1 MRYQFGGNEKT
12 NGNDIV
18 VQNKVINLSFQPDS
32 HFLFYQFGCINK
44 VVLVILLCAVKGGI
58 KMKIKKLIL
67 ENFRIFKERTTIDFD
82 NLTAFIGKNDFGKS
96 SILEVLDIF
105 LNDKDARVKIDK
117 DDLSKGAN
125 SSDILIGVVF
135 EDLPKKIIID
145 ATVQTDLKEEYLLNK
160 DGNLEIHK
168 IYLNGK
174 LKGTS
179 ILANQPNNPNLKDLL
194 SLKISELKTRA
205 QDLGIDLSEED
216 KRVCSKI
223 RKVIRENIN
232 EEIELEEISIL
243 VDKEGAKQIWEQ
255 LKNYMP
261 LYALFQSDRQN
272 VDQDSEVQDPM
283 KIAIKKILCGEELQG
298 KLKGIQKEVET
309 TITGI
314 ANQTIE
320 KLNEMNPEI
329 AQELKPE
336 IPEPKW
342 ENVFKGITITSDE
355 GIPLNK
361 RGSGVRRLI
370 LLNFFRAE
378 AEKKKEER
386 NVPNIIYAFEEPET
400 SQHPEHQR
408 KLIDAFLELSSR
420 DDTQIIL
427 TTHSPG
433 IASLLPVE
441 SLRFLSK
448 RDDQILIAKGTDE
461 IFDKIS
467 ESLGVLPSIDK
478 EKIDKLKLI
487 VCVEGPTDVEFFKRL
502 SQKVDE
508 EIIIDLENDQRVVV
522 IPLGGSTL
530 KHWVDNNYL
539 RKLSL
544 PEIHIY
550 DGDKEK
556 YKQSARQVDV
566 RDDGSK
572 GFTTQKREI
581 ENYVHPSIIE
591 EIFYELDQNTLIDR
605 TQDNW
610 IEHWDQLNI
619 IPSIKRTG
627 VSLREI
633 KIKEKICSEGIEN
646 MTVELFKELQAY
658 EEIKEWFVAMKN
670 NILD

>member
-1 MRYQFGGNEKT
+1 
-12 NGNDIV
+12 
-18 VQNKVINLSFQPDS
+18 
-32 HFLFYQFGCINK
+32 
-44 VVLVILLCAVKGGI
+44 
-58 KMKIKKLIL
+58 MKIKKLIL
-67 ENFRIFKERTTIDFD
+67 KNFRIFKEITTIDFD
-82 NLTAFIGKNDFGKS
+82 NLTAFIGKNDIGKS
-96 SILEVLDIF
+96 TILEVLEIF
-105 LNDKDARVKIDK
+105 FNDKDARIKIDK
-117 DDLSKGAN
+117 DDLSKGAD
-125 SSDILIGVVF
+125 SSEILIGVVF
-135 EDLPKKIIID
+135 EDLPKELIID
-145 ATVQTDLKEEYLLNK
+145 TTVETNLKEEYLLNK

-168 IYLNGK
+168 IYSNGK
-174 LKGTS
+174 LKETS
-179 ILANQPNNPNLKDLL
+179 ILANHPNNPNLKDLL

-205 QDLGIDLSEED
+205 QDLSIDLSEED
-216 KRVCSKI
+216 KRVSSKI
-223 RKVIRENIN
+223 RKAIRENIN

-261 LYALFQSDRQN
+261 LCALFQSDREN

-283 KIAIKKILCGEELQG
+283 KIAIKKILRGEELQV
-298 KLKGIQKEVET
+298 KLERIQKEVET
-309 TITGI
+309 TITEI

-336 IPEPKW
+336 IPGPKW
-342 ENVFKGITITSDE
+342 ESVFKGITISSDE

-370 LLNFFRAE
+370 LLSFFRAE

-408 KLIDAFLELSSR
+408 KLIEAFLELSSR

-427 TTHSPG
+427 STHSPG

-448 RDDQILIAKGTDE
+448 RDGQILIEKGTNE
-461 IFDKIS
+461 ILEKIA
-467 ESLGVLPSIDK
+467 ESLGVLPSIEK
-478 EKIDKLKLI
+478 EKINELKLI
-487 VCVEGPTDVEFFKRL
+487 VCMEGPTDVEFFKRL
-502 SQKVDE
+502 SKKVDE
-508 EIIIDLENDQRVVV
+508 DISIDIENDQRIVL

-530 KHWVDNNYL
+530 THWVNNNYL
-539 RKLSL
+539 RKLNL

-550 DGDKEK
+550 DGDKEE
-556 YKQSARQVDV
+556 YKQTAQQVDS
-566 RDDGSK
+566 RNDGSK

-581 ENYVHPSIIE
+581 ENYVHPNIIE
-591 EIFYELDQNTLIDR
+591 DIFRELNSNTLIDR

-610 IEHWDQLNI
+610 LDEWNQSDL
-619 IPSIKRTG
+619 IPLIQNKGVRIREKR
-627 VSLREI
+627 
-633 KIKEKICSEGIEN
+633 IKEKICTEGIEN
-646 MTVELFKELQAY
+646 MTVELFQELQAY
-658 EEIKEWFVAMKN
+658 EEIKEWFKAIKD

>member
-1 MRYQFGGNEKT
+1 
-12 NGNDIV
+12 
-18 VQNKVINLSFQPDS
+18 
-32 HFLFYQFGCINK
+32 
-44 VVLVILLCAVKGGI
+44 
-58 KMKIKKLIL
+58 MKIKKLIL
-67 ENFRIFKERTTIDFD
+67 ENLRIFKERTTIDFD
-82 NLTAFIGKNDFGKS
+82 NLTAFIGKNDIGKS
-96 SILEVLDIF
+96 TILEALDIF

-283 KIAIKKILCGEELQG
+283 KIAIKKILRGAELQI
-298 KLKGIQKEVET
+298 KLKGIQNEVET
-309 TITGI
+309 AITEI

-408 KLIDAFLELSSR
+408 KLIEAFLELSSR

-427 TTHSPG
+427 STHSPG

-441 SLRFLSK
+441 SLRFLYK
-448 RDDQILIAKGTDE
+448 RDGRILIEKGTDE
-461 IFDKIS
+461 IFEKIS
-467 ESLGVLPSIDK
+467 ESIGVLPSIDK
-478 EKIDKLKLI
+478 EKIDELKLI

-502 SQKVDE
+502 SKKVDE
-508 EIIIDLENDQRVVV
+508 DIIIDLEKDQGVVL

-530 KHWVDNNYL
+530 KHWVDNHYL

-550 DGDKEK
+550 DGDKEE
-556 YKQSARQVDV
+556 YKQTARQVDS
-566 RDDGSK
+566 RDDGSR

-591 EIFYELDQNTLIDR
+591 QIFRELNHNTLIDR

-610 IEHWDQLNI
+610 IEQWNQLDI
-619 IPSIKRTG
+619 IPSIKTNG

-633 KIKEKICSEGIEN
+633 KIKEKICTEGIEN
-646 MTVELFKELQAY
+646 MTVKLFQELQAY
-658 EEIKEWFVAMKN
+658 EEIKEWFRAMKN

>member
-1 MRYQFGGNEKT
+1 
-12 NGNDIV
+12 
-18 VQNKVINLSFQPDS
+18 
-32 HFLFYQFGCINK
+32 
-44 VVLVILLCAVKGGI
+44 
-58 KMKIKKLIL
+58 MKIKKLIL
-67 ENFRIFKERTTIDFD
+67 KNFRIFKEITTIDFD
-82 NLTAFIGKNDFGKS
+82 NLTVFIGKNDIGKS
-96 SILEVLDIF
+96 TILEVLEIF
-105 LNDKDARVKIDK
+105 FNDKDARIKIDK
-117 DDLSKGAN
+117 DDLSKGAD
-125 SSDILIGVVF
+125 SSEILIGVVF
-135 EDLPKKIIID
+135 EDLPKELIID
-145 ATVQTDLKEEYLLNK
+145 TTVETNLKEEYLLNK

-168 IYLNGK
+168 IYSNGK
-174 LKGTS
+174 LKETS
-179 ILANQPNNPNLKDLL
+179 ILANHPNNPNLKDLL

-205 QDLGIDLSEED
+205 QDLSIDLSEED
-216 KRVCSKI
+216 KRVSSKI
-223 RKVIRENIN
+223 RKAIRENIN
-232 EEIELEEISIL
+232 EEIKLEEISIF

-283 KIAIKKILCGEELQG
+283 KIAIKKILRGAELQI
-298 KLKGIQKEVET
+298 KLKGIQNEVET
-309 TITGI
+309 AITEI

-408 KLIDAFLELSSR
+408 KLIEAFLELSSR

-427 TTHSPG
+427 STHSPG

-448 RDDQILIAKGTDE
+448 RDGQILIEKGTNE
-461 IFDKIS
+461 ILEKIA
-467 ESLGVLPSIDK
+467 ESLGVLPSIEK
-478 EKIDKLKLI
+478 EKIKELKLI
-487 VCVEGPTDVEFFKRL
+487 VCMEGPTDVEFFKRL
-502 SQKVDE
+502 SKKVDE
-508 EIIIDLENDQRVVV
+508 EISIDIENDQRIVL

-530 KHWVDNNYL
+530 KHWVNNNYL
-539 RKLSL
+539 RKLNL

-550 DGDKEK
+550 DGDKEE
-556 YKQSARQVDV
+556 YKQTAQQVDS
-566 RDDGSK
+566 RNDGSK

-581 ENYVHPSIIE
+581 ENYVHPNIIE
-591 EIFYELDQNTLIDR
+591 DIFRELNSNTLIDR

-610 IEHWDQLNI
+610 LDEWNQSDL
-619 IPSIKRTG
+619 IPLIQNKGVRIREKR
-627 VSLREI
+627 
-633 KIKEKICSEGIEN
+633 IKEKICTEGIEN
-646 MTVELFKELQAY
+646 MTVELFQELQAY
-658 EEIKEWFVAMKN
+658 EEIKEWFKAIKD

>member
-1 MRYQFGGNEKT
+1 
-12 NGNDIV
+12 
-18 VQNKVINLSFQPDS
+18 
-32 HFLFYQFGCINK
+32 
-44 VVLVILLCAVKGGI
+44 
-58 KMKIKKLIL
+58 MKIKKLIL
-67 ENFRIFKERTTIDFD
+67 ENIRIFKERTTIDFD
-82 NLTAFIGKNDFGKS
+82 NLTAFIGKNDIGKS
-96 SILEVLDIF
+96 TILEALDIF

-117 DDLSKGAN
+117 DDLSKGTN

-135 EDLPKKIIID
+135 EDLPKIIID

-168 IYLNGK
+168 IYSNGK
-174 LKGTS
+174 LKRTS
-179 ILANQPNNPNLKDLL
+179 ILANHPNSPRLKDLL

-205 QDLGIDLSEED
+205 QDCGIDLSAED
-216 KRVCSKI
+216 KRISSKI
-223 RKVIRENIN
+223 RKAIRESIN
-232 EEIELEEISIL
+232 EEIKLEENSIL

-261 LYALFQSDRQN
+261 LYALFQSDRPN

-283 KIAIKKILCGEELQG
+283 KIAIKKILRGGELQI
-298 KLKGIQKEVET
+298 KLKGIQNEVET
-309 TITGI
+309 TITEI
-314 ANQTIE
+314 ANQTIG

-342 ENVFKGITITSDE
+342 ENVFKGITISSDE
-355 GIPLNK
+355 GIALNK

-427 TTHSPG
+427 STHSPG

-441 SLRFLSK
+441 SLRFLYK
-448 RDDQILIAKGTDE
+448 RDGRILIEKGTDE
-461 IFDKIS
+461 IFEKIS
-467 ESLGVLPSIDK
+467 ESMGVLPSIDK
-478 EKIDKLKLI
+478 EKIDELKLI

-502 SQKVDE
+502 SKKVDE
-508 EIIIDLENDQRVVV
+508 DIIIDLEKDQGVVL

-530 KHWVDNNYL
+530 KHWVDNHYL

-550 DGDKEK
+550 DGDKEE
-556 YKQSARQVDV
+556 YKQTARQVDS
-566 RDDGSK
+566 RDDGSR

-581 ENYVHPSIIE
+581 ENYIHPSIIE
-591 EIFYELDQNTLIDR
+591 QIFRELNHDTLIDR

-610 IEHWDQLNI
+610 IEQWNQLDI
-619 IPSIKRTG
+619 IHSIKTNG

-633 KIKEKICSEGIEN
+633 KIKEKICTEGIEN
-646 MTVELFKELQAY
+646 MTVKLFQELQAY
-658 EEIKEWFVAMKN
+658 EEIKEWFRAMKN

>member
-1 MRYQFGGNEKT
+1 
-12 NGNDIV
+12 
-18 VQNKVINLSFQPDS
+18 
-32 HFLFYQFGCINK
+32 
-44 VVLVILLCAVKGGI
+44 
-58 KMKIKKLIL
+58 MKIKKLIL
-67 ENFRIFKERTTIDFD
+67 KNFRIFKEITTIDFD
-82 NLTAFIGKNDFGKS
+82 NLTVFIGKNDIGKS
-96 SILEVLDIF
+96 TILEVLEIF
-105 LNDKDARVKIDK
+105 FNDKDARIKIDK
-117 DDLSKGAN
+117 DDLSKGTD
-125 SSDILIGVVF
+125 SSEILIGVVF
-135 EDLPKKIIID
+135 EDLPKELIID
-145 ATVQTDLKEEYLLNK
+145 ATVETNLEEEYLLNK

-168 IYLNGK
+168 IYSNGK
-174 LKGTS
+174 LKETS
-179 ILANQPNNPNLKDLL
+179 ILANHPNNPNLKDLL

-205 QDLGIDLSEED
+205 QDLSIDLSEED
-216 KRVCSKI
+216 KRVSSKI
-223 RKVIRENIN
+223 RKAIRENIN
-232 EEIELEEISIL
+232 GEIELEEISIL
-243 VDKEGAKQIWEQ
+243 VDKEGTKQIWEQ

-261 LYALFQSDRQN
+261 LCALFQSDREN

-283 KIAIKKILCGEELQG
+283 KIAIKKILWGEELQI

-309 TITGI
+309 TITEI

-342 ENVFKGITITSDE
+342 ESVFKGITISSDE

-408 KLIDAFLELSSR
+408 QLIEAFLELSSR

-427 TTHSPG
+427 STHSPG
-433 IASLLPVE
+433 IAGLLPVE

-448 RDDQILIAKGTDE
+448 RDGRILIEKGTNE
-461 IFDKIS
+461 ILEKIA
-467 ESLGVLPSIDK
+467 ESLGVLPSIEK
-478 EKIDKLKLI
+478 EKINKLKLI
-487 VCVEGPTDVEFFKRL
+487 VCMEGPTDIEFFKRL
-502 SQKVDE
+502 SKKIDE
-508 EIIIDLENDQRVVV
+508 DISIDIENDQRIIL

-530 KHWVDNNYL
+530 KHWVNNNYL
-539 RKLSL
+539 RKLNL

-550 DGDKEK
+550 DGDKEE
-556 YKQSARQVDV
+556 YKQTADQVDS
-566 RDDGSK
+566 RNDGSK

-581 ENYVHPSIIE
+581 ENYVHPDIIE
-591 EIFYELDQNTLIDR
+591 DIFRELNSNKLIDR

-610 IEHWDQLNI
+610 LNEWNQSDL
-619 IPSIKRTG
+619 IPLIQNKGVRIREKR
-627 VSLREI
+627 
-633 KIKEKICSEGIEN
+633 IKEKICTEGIEN
-646 MTVELFKELQAY
+646 MTVKLFQELQAY
-658 EEIKEWFVAMKN
+658 EEIKEWFKAIKD

>member
-1 MRYQFGGNEKT
+1 
-12 NGNDIV
+12 
-18 VQNKVINLSFQPDS
+18 
-32 HFLFYQFGCINK
+32 
-44 VVLVILLCAVKGGI
+44 
-58 KMKIKKLIL
+58 MKIKKLIL

-82 NLTAFIGKNDFGKS
+82 GLTAFIGRNDIGKS
-96 SILEVLDIF
+96 TIIEVLDIF
-105 LNDKDARVKIDK
+105 FNDKDARVKIDK
-117 DDLSKGAN
+117 DDLSKAAN

-135 EDLPKKIIID
+135 EDLPKELIID
-145 ATVQTDLKEEYLLNK
+145 ATVETSLKEEYLLNK

-168 IYLNGK
+168 IYSNGK

-179 ILANQPNNPNLKDLL
+179 ILANHPNNPNLTNLL

-216 KRVCSKI
+216 KRVASKI
-223 RKVIRENIN
+223 RKAIRENIN

-255 LKNYMP
+255 LNNYMP

-283 KIAIKKILCGEELQG
+283 KIAIKKILRGEELQI

-309 TITGI
+309 TITEI

-342 ENVFKGITITSDE
+342 ENVFKGITISSDE

-408 KLIDAFLELSSR
+408 KLIEAFLELSSR

-441 SLRFLSK
+441 SLGFLYK
-448 RDDQILIAKGTDE
+448 RDGRILIEKGTDE
-461 IFDKIS
+461 IFEKIS
-467 ESLGVLPSIDK
+467 ESIGVLPSIDK
-478 EKIDKLKLI
+478 EKIDELKLI

-502 SQKVDE
+502 SKKVDE
-508 EIIIDLENDQRVVV
+508 DIIIDLEKDQGVVL

-530 KHWVDNNYL
+530 KHWVDNHYL

-550 DGDKEK
+550 DGDKEE
-556 YKQSARQVDV
+556 YKQTARQVDS
-566 RDDGSK
+566 RDDGSR

-591 EIFYELDQNTLIDR
+591 QIFHELNHNTLIDR

-610 IEHWDQLNI
+610 IEQWNQLDI
-619 IPSIKRTG
+619 IPSIKTNG

-633 KIKEKICSEGIEN
+633 KIKEKICTEGIEN
-646 MTVELFKELQAY
+646 MTVKLFQELQAY
-658 EEIKEWFVAMKN
+658 EEIKEWFRAMKN

>member
-1 MRYQFGGNEKT
+1 
-12 NGNDIV
+12 
-18 VQNKVINLSFQPDS
+18 
-32 HFLFYQFGCINK
+32 
-44 VVLVILLCAVKGGI
+44 
-58 KMKIKKLIL
+58 MKIKKLIL
-67 ENFRIFKERTTIDFD
+67 KNFRIFKEITTIDFD
-82 NLTAFIGKNDFGKS
+82 NLTAFIGKNDIGKS
-96 SILEVLDIF
+96 TILEVLEIF
-105 LNDKDARVKIDK
+105 FNDKDARIKIDK
-117 DDLSKGAN
+117 DDLSKGAD
-125 SSDILIGVVF
+125 SSEILIGVVF
-135 EDLPKKIIID
+135 EDLPKELIID
-145 ATVQTDLKEEYLLNK
+145 TTVETNLKEEYLLNK

-168 IYLNGK
+168 IYSNGK
-174 LKGTS
+174 LKETS
-179 ILANQPNNPNLKDLL
+179 ILANHPNNPNLKDLL

-205 QDLGIDLSEED
+205 QDLSIDLSEED
-216 KRVCSKI
+216 KRVSSKI
-223 RKVIRENIN
+223 RKAIRENIN

-261 LYALFQSDRQN
+261 LCALFQSDREN

-283 KIAIKKILCGEELQG
+283 KIAIKKILRGEELQV
-298 KLKGIQKEVET
+298 KLERIQKEVET
-309 TITGI
+309 TITEI

-336 IPEPKW
+336 IPGPKW
-342 ENVFKGITITSDE
+342 ESVFKGITISSDE

-370 LLNFFRAE
+370 LLSFFRAE

-408 KLIDAFLELSSR
+408 KLIEAFLELSSR

-427 TTHSPG
+427 STHSPG

-448 RDDQILIAKGTDE
+448 RDGQILIEKGTNE
-461 IFDKIS
+461 ILEKIA
-467 ESLGVLPSIDK
+467 ESLGVLPSIEK
-478 EKIDKLKLI
+478 EKINKLKLI
-487 VCVEGPTDVEFFKRL
+487 VCMEGPTDVEFFKRL
-502 SQKVDE
+502 SKKVDE
-508 EIIIDLENDQRVVV
+508 DISIDIENDQRIVL

-530 KHWVDNNYL
+530 THWVNNNYL
-539 RKLSL
+539 RKLNL

-550 DGDKEK
+550 DGDKEE
-556 YKQSARQVDV
+556 YKQTAQQVDS
-566 RDDGSK
+566 RNDGSK

-581 ENYVHPSIIE
+581 ENYVHPNIIE
-591 EIFYELDQNTLIDR
+591 DIFRELNSNTLIDR

-610 IEHWDQLNI
+610 LDEWNQSDL
-619 IPSIKRTG
+619 IPLIQNKGVRIREKR
-627 VSLREI
+627 
-633 KIKEKICSEGIEN
+633 IKEKICTEGIEN
-646 MTVELFKELQAY
+646 MTVELFQELQAY
-658 EEIKEWFVAMKN
+658 EEIKEWFKAIKD

>member
-1 MRYQFGGNEKT
+1 
-12 NGNDIV
+12 
-18 VQNKVINLSFQPDS
+18 
-32 HFLFYQFGCINK
+32 
-44 VVLVILLCAVKGGI
+44 
-58 KMKIKKLIL
+58 MKIKKLIL
-67 ENFRIFKERTTIDFD
+67 KNFRIFKEITTIDFD
-82 NLTAFIGKNDFGKS
+82 NLTVFIGKNDIGKS
-96 SILEVLDIF
+96 TILEAFEIF
-105 LNDKDARVKIDK
+105 FNDKDARIKIDK
-117 DDLSKGAN
+117 DDLSKGAD
-125 SSDILIGVVF
+125 SSEILIGVVF
-135 EDLPKKIIID
+135 EDLPKELIID
-145 ATVQTDLKEEYLLNK
+145 TTVETNLKEEYLLNK

-168 IYLNGK
+168 IYSNGK
-174 LKGTS
+174 LKETS
-179 ILANQPNNPNLKDLL
+179 ILANHPNNSDLKDLL
-194 SLKISELKTRA
+194 SLKISELKTRT
-205 QDLGIDLSEED
+205 QDLSIDLSEED
-216 KRVCSKI
+216 KRVSSKI
-223 RKVIRENIN
+223 RKAIRENIN

-261 LYALFQSDRQN
+261 LCALFQSDREN

-283 KIAIKKILCGEELQG
+283 KIAIKKILRGEELQV
-298 KLKGIQKEVET
+298 KLERIQKEVET
-309 TITGI
+309 TITEI

-336 IPEPKW
+336 IPGPKW
-342 ENVFKGITITSDE
+342 ESVFKGITISSDE

-370 LLNFFRAE
+370 LLSFFRAE

-408 KLIDAFLELSSR
+408 KLIEAFLELSSR

-427 TTHSPG
+427 STHSPG

-448 RDDQILIAKGTDE
+448 RDGQILIEKGTNE
-461 IFDKIS
+461 ILEKIA
-467 ESLGVLPSIDK
+467 ESLGVLPSIEK
-478 EKIDKLKLI
+478 EKINKLKLI
-487 VCVEGPTDVEFFKRL
+487 VCMEGPTDVEFFKRL
-502 SQKVDE
+502 SKKVDE
-508 EIIIDLENDQRVVV
+508 EISIDIENDQRIVL

-530 KHWVDNNYL
+530 KHWVNNNYL
-539 RKLSL
+539 RKLNL

-550 DGDKEK
+550 DGDKEE
-556 YKQSARQVDV
+556 YKQTAQQVDS
-566 RDDGSK
+566 RNDGNK

-591 EIFYELDQNTLIDR
+591 NIFRELNNNTLTDR

-610 IEHWDQLNI
+610 LDEWNQSDL
-619 IPSIKRTG
+619 IPLIQNKGVRIREKR
-627 VSLREI
+627 
-633 KIKEKICSEGIEN
+633 IKEKICTEGIEN
-646 MTVELFKELQAY
+646 MTVELFQELQAY
-658 EEIKEWFVAMKN
+658 EEIKEWFKAIKD

>member
-1 MRYQFGGNEKT
+1 
-12 NGNDIV
+12 
-18 VQNKVINLSFQPDS
+18 
-32 HFLFYQFGCINK
+32 
-44 VVLVILLCAVKGGI
+44 
-58 KMKIKKLIL
+58 MKIKKLIL
-67 ENFRIFKERTTIDFD
+67 KNFRIFKEITTIDFD
-82 NLTAFIGKNDFGKS
+82 NLTVFIGKNDIGKS
-96 SILEVLDIF
+96 TILEVLEIF
-105 LNDKDARVKIDK
+105 FNDKDARIKIDK
-117 DDLSKGAN
+117 DDLSKGAD
-125 SSDILIGVVF
+125 SSEILIGVVF
-135 EDLPKKIIID
+135 EDLPKELIID
-145 ATVQTDLKEEYLLNK
+145 TTVETNLKEEYLLNK

-168 IYLNGK
+168 IYSNGK
-174 LKGTS
+174 LKETS
-179 ILANQPNNPNLKDLL
+179 ILANHPNNPNLKDLL

-205 QDLGIDLSEED
+205 QDLSIDLSEED
-216 KRVCSKI
+216 KRVSSKI
-223 RKVIRENIN
+223 RKAIRENIN

-261 LYALFQSDRQN
+261 LCALFQSDREN

-283 KIAIKKILCGEELQG
+283 KIAIKKILRGEELQV
-298 KLKGIQKEVET
+298 KLERIQKEVET
-309 TITGI
+309 TITEI

-336 IPEPKW
+336 IPGPKW
-342 ENVFKGITITSDE
+342 ESVFKGITISSDE

-370 LLNFFRAE
+370 LLSFFRAE

-408 KLIDAFLELSSR
+408 KLIEAFLELSSR

-427 TTHSPG
+427 STHSPG

-448 RDDQILIAKGTDE
+448 RDRQILIEKGTNE
-461 IFDKIS
+461 ILEKIA
-467 ESLGVLPSIDK
+467 ESLGVLPSIEK
-478 EKIDKLKLI
+478 EKINKLKLI
-487 VCVEGPTDVEFFKRL
+487 VCMEGPTDVEFFKRL
-502 SQKVDE
+502 SKKVDE
-508 EIIIDLENDQRVVV
+508 EISIDIENDQRIVL

-530 KHWVDNNYL
+530 KHWVNNNYL
-539 RKLSL
+539 RKLNL

-550 DGDKEK
+550 DGDKEE
-556 YKQSARQVDV
+556 YKQTAQQVDS
-566 RDDGSK
+566 RNDGSK

-581 ENYVHPSIIE
+581 ENYVHPNIIE
-591 EIFYELDQNTLIDR
+591 DIFRELNSNTLIDR

-610 IEHWDQLNI
+610 LDEWNQSDL
-619 IPSIKRTG
+619 IPLIQNKGVRIREKR
-627 VSLREI
+627 
-633 KIKEKICSEGIEN
+633 IKEKICTEGIEN
-646 MTVELFKELQAY
+646 MTVELFQELQAY
-658 EEIKEWFVAMKN
+658 EEIKEWFKAIKD

>member
-1 MRYQFGGNEKT
+1 
-12 NGNDIV
+12 
-18 VQNKVINLSFQPDS
+18 
-32 HFLFYQFGCINK
+32 
-44 VVLVILLCAVKGGI
+44 
-58 KMKIKKLIL
+58 MKIKKLIL
-67 ENFRIFKERTTIDFD
+67 KNFRIFKEITTIDFD
-82 NLTAFIGKNDFGKS
+82 NLTVFIGKNDIGKS
-96 SILEVLDIF
+96 TILEVLEIF
-105 LNDKDARVKIDK
+105 FNDKDARIKIDK
-117 DDLSKGAN
+117 DDLSKGAD
-125 SSDILIGVVF
+125 SSEILIGVVF
-135 EDLPKKIIID
+135 EDLPKELIID
-145 ATVQTDLKEEYLLNK
+145 TTVETNLKEEYLLNK

-168 IYLNGK
+168 IYSNGK
-174 LKGTS
+174 LKETS
-179 ILANQPNNPNLKDLL
+179 ILANHPNNPNLKDLL

-205 QDLGIDLSEED
+205 QDLSIDLSEED
-216 KRVCSKI
+216 KRVSSKI
-223 RKVIRENIN
+223 RKAIRENIN

-261 LYALFQSDRQN
+261 LCALFQSDREN

-283 KIAIKKILCGEELQG
+283 KIAIKKILRGEELQV
-298 KLKGIQKEVET
+298 KLERIQKEVET
-309 TITGI
+309 TITEI

-336 IPEPKW
+336 IPGPKW
-342 ENVFKGITITSDE
+342 ESVFKGITISSDE

-370 LLNFFRAE
+370 LLSFFRAE

-408 KLIDAFLELSSR
+408 KLIEAFLELSSR

-427 TTHSPG
+427 STHSPG

-448 RDDQILIAKGTDE
+448 RDGQILIEKGTNE
-461 IFDKIS
+461 ILEKIA
-467 ESLGVLPSIDK
+467 ESLGVLPSIEK
-478 EKIDKLKLI
+478 EKINELKLI
-487 VCVEGPTDVEFFKRL
+487 VCMEGPTDVEFFKRL
-502 SQKVDE
+502 SKKVDE
-508 EIIIDLENDQRVVV
+508 DISIDIENDQRIVL

-530 KHWVDNNYL
+530 THWVNNNYL
-539 RKLSL
+539 RKLNL

-550 DGDKEK
+550 DGDKEE
-556 YKQSARQVDV
+556 YKQTAQQVDS
-566 RDDGSK
+566 RNDGSK

-581 ENYVHPSIIE
+581 ENYVHPNIIE
-591 EIFYELDQNTLIDR
+591 DIFRELNSNTLIDR

-610 IEHWDQLNI
+610 LDEWNQSDL
-619 IPSIKRTG
+619 IPLIQNKGVRIREKR
-627 VSLREI
+627 
-633 KIKEKICSEGIEN
+633 IKEKICTEGIEN
-646 MTVELFKELQAY
+646 MTVELFQELQAY
-658 EEIKEWFVAMKN
+658 EEIKEWFKAIKD

>member
-1 MRYQFGGNEKT
+1 
-12 NGNDIV
+12 
-18 VQNKVINLSFQPDS
+18 
-32 HFLFYQFGCINK
+32 
-44 VVLVILLCAVKGGI
+44 
-58 KMKIKKLIL
+58 MKIKKLVL
-67 ENFRIFKERTTIDFD
+67 KNFRIFKETTTIDFD
-82 NLTAFIGKNDFGKS
+82 NLTVFIGKNDIGKS
-96 SILEVLDIF
+96 TILEAVEIF
-105 LNDKDARVKIDK
+105 FNDKDARIKIDK
-117 DDLSKGAN
+117 DDPSKGAD
-125 SSDILIGVVF
+125 SSEILIGVVF
-135 EDLPKKIIID
+135 EDLPKELIID
-145 ATVQTDLKEEYLLNK
+145 ATVKTNLKKEYLLNK

-168 IYLNGK
+168 IYSNSK
-174 LKGTS
+174 LKETS
-179 ILANQPNNPNLKDLL
+179 ILANHPNNPNLKDLL

-205 QDLGIDLSEED
+205 QDLSIDLSVED
-216 KRVCSKI
+216 KRVSSKI
-223 RKVIRENIN
+223 RKAIRENIN

-261 LYALFQSDRQN
+261 LCALFQSDREN

-283 KIAIKKILCGEELQG
+283 KIAIKKILRGEELQA
-298 KLKGIQKEVET
+298 KLEGIQKEVET
-309 TITGI
+309 TITEI

-336 IPEPKW
+336 IPVPKW
-342 ENVFKGITITSDE
+342 ESVFKGITISSDE

-370 LLNFFRAE
+370 LLSFFRAE

-408 KLIDAFLELSSR
+408 KLIEAFLELSSR

-427 TTHSPG
+427 STHSPG
-433 IASLLPVE
+433 IASLLPIE

-448 RDDQILIAKGTDE
+448 RNDRILIEKGTNE
-461 IFDKIS
+461 ILEKIA
-467 ESLGVLPSIDK
+467 ESLGVLPSIEK
-478 EKIDKLKLI
+478 EKIIKLKLI

-502 SQKVDE
+502 SKKINED
-508 EIIIDLENDQRVVV
+508 ISIDIENDQRVVL

-539 RKLSL
+539 RKLNS
-544 PEIHIY
+544 PEVHIY
-550 DGDKEK
+550 DGDKEE
-556 YKQSARQVDV
+556 YKQTAQQVDS
-566 RDDGSK
+566 RNDGSK

-591 EIFYELDQNTLIDR
+591 DIFRELNNNTLIDR
-605 TQDNW
+605 TKDNW
-610 IEHWDQLNI
+610 LDDWNQSDL
-619 IPSIKRTG
+619 IPLIKNKG
-627 VSLREI
+627 VRI
-633 KIKEKICSEGIEN
+633 RGKRIKEKICTEGIEN
-646 MTVELFKELQAY
+646 MTVELFQELQAY
-658 EEIKEWFVAMKN
+658 EEIKEWFKAIKD

>member
-1 MRYQFGGNEKT
+1 
-12 NGNDIV
+12 
-18 VQNKVINLSFQPDS
+18 
-32 HFLFYQFGCINK
+32 
-44 VVLVILLCAVKGGI
+44 
-58 KMKIKKLIL
+58 MKIKKLIL
-67 ENFRIFKERTTIDFD
+67 ENLRIFKERTTIDFD
-82 NLTAFIGKNDFGKS
+82 NLTAFIGKNDIGKS
-96 SILEVLDIF
+96 TILEALDIF

-168 IYLNGK
+168 IYSNGK
-174 LKGTS
+174 LKSTF
-179 ILANQPNNPNLKDLL
+179 ILANHQNSHRLKDLL

-216 KRVCSKI
+216 KRVSSKI
-223 RKVIRENIN
+223 RKAIRENIN
-232 EEIELEEISIL
+232 EEIKLEEISIF

-408 KLIDAFLELSSR
+408 KLIEAFLELSSR

-427 TTHSPG
+427 STHSPG

-441 SLRFLSK
+441 SLRFLYK
-448 RDDQILIAKGTDE
+448 RDGRILIEKGTDE
-461 IFDKIS
+461 IFEKIS
-467 ESLGVLPSIDK
+467 ESIGVLPSIDK
-478 EKIDKLKLI
+478 EKIDELKLI

-502 SQKVDE
+502 SKKVDE
-508 EIIIDLENDQRVVV
+508 DIIIDLEKDQGVVL

-530 KHWVDNNYL
+530 KHWVDNHYL

-550 DGDKEK
+550 DGDKEE
-556 YKQSARQVDV
+556 YKQTARQVDS
-566 RDDGSK
+566 RDDGSR

-591 EIFYELDQNTLIDR
+591 QIFRELNHNTLIDR

-610 IEHWDQLNI
+610 IEQWNQLDI
-619 IPSIKRTG
+619 IPSIKTNG

-633 KIKEKICSEGIEN
+633 KIKEKICTEGIEN
-646 MTVELFKELQAY
+646 MTVKLFQELQAY
-658 EEIKEWFVAMKN
+658 EEIKEWFRAMKN

>member
-1 MRYQFGGNEKT
+1 
-12 NGNDIV
+12 
-18 VQNKVINLSFQPDS
+18 
-32 HFLFYQFGCINK
+32 
-44 VVLVILLCAVKGGI
+44 
-58 KMKIKKLIL
+58 MKIKKLIL
-67 ENFRIFKERTTIDFD
+67 KNFRIFKEITTIDFD
-82 NLTAFIGKNDFGKS
+82 NLTVFIGKNDIGKS
-96 SILEVLDIF
+96 TILEVLEIF
-105 LNDKDARVKIDK
+105 FNDKDARIKIDK
-117 DDLSKGAN
+117 DDLSKGAD
-125 SSDILIGVVF
+125 SSEILIGVVF
-135 EDLPKKIIID
+135 EDLPKELIID
-145 ATVQTDLKEEYLLNK
+145 TTVETNLKEEYLLNK

-168 IYLNGK
+168 IYSNGK
-174 LKGTS
+174 LKETS
-179 ILANQPNNPNLKDLL
+179 ILANHPNNPNLKDLL

-205 QDLGIDLSEED
+205 QDLSIDLSEED
-216 KRVCSKI
+216 KRVSSKI
-223 RKVIRENIN
+223 RKAIRENIN

-261 LYALFQSDRQN
+261 LCALFQSDREN

-283 KIAIKKILCGEELQG
+283 KIAIKKILRGEELQV
-298 KLKGIQKEVET
+298 KLERIQKEVET
-309 TITGI
+309 TITEI

-336 IPEPKW
+336 IPGPKW
-342 ENVFKGITITSDE
+342 ESVFKGITISSDE

-370 LLNFFRAE
+370 LLSFFRAE

-408 KLIDAFLELSSR
+408 KLIEAFLELSSR

-427 TTHSPG
+427 STHSPG

-448 RDDQILIAKGTDE
+448 RDGQILIEKGTNE
-461 IFDKIS
+461 ILEKIA
-467 ESLGVLPSIDK
+467 ESLGVLPSIEK
-478 EKIDKLKLI
+478 EKINELKLI
-487 VCVEGPTDVEFFKRL
+487 VCMEGPTDVEFFKRL
-502 SQKVDE
+502 SKKVDE
-508 EIIIDLENDQRVVV
+508 DISIDIENDQRIVL

-530 KHWVDNNYL
+530 THWVNNNYL
-539 RKLSL
+539 RKLNL

-550 DGDKEK
+550 DGDKEE
-556 YKQSARQVDV
+556 YKQTAQQVDS
-566 RDDGSK
+566 RNDGSK

-581 ENYVHPSIIE
+581 ENYVHPNIIE
-591 EIFYELDQNTLIDR
+591 DIFRELNSNTLIDR

-610 IEHWDQLNI
+610 LDEWNQSDL
-619 IPSIKRTG
+619 IPLIQNKGVRIREKR
-627 VSLREI
+627 
-633 KIKEKICSEGIEN
+633 IKEKICTEGIEN
-646 MTVELFKELQAY
+646 MTVELFQELQAY
-658 EEIKEWFVAMKN
+658 EEIKEWFKAIKG

>member
-1 MRYQFGGNEKT
+1 MR
-12 NGNDIV
+12 
-18 VQNKVINLSFQPDS
+18 
-32 HFLFYQFGCINK
+32 
-44 VVLVILLCAVKGGI
+44 
-58 KMKIKKLIL
+58 IKKLIL

-135 EDLPKKIIID
+135 EDLPKKLIID
-145 ATVQTDLKEEYLLNK
+145 ATFETNLKEEYLLNK
-160 DGNLEIHK
+160 DGTLEIHK
-168 IYLNGK
+168 IYPNGK

-179 ILANQPNNPNLKDLL
+179 ILANHPSNSNLKDLL

-205 QDLGIDLSEED
+205 QDLSIDLSAED
-216 KRVCSKI
+216 KRVSSKI
-223 RKVIRENIN
+223 RKAIRENIN
-232 EEIELEEISIL
+232 EEIELEEIDIL

-283 KIAIKKILCGEELQG
+283 KIAIKKILRGAELQI
-298 KLKGIQKEVET
+298 KLKGIQNEVET
-309 TITGI
+309 AITEI

-408 KLIDAFLELSSR
+408 KLIEAFLELSSR

-427 TTHSPG
+427 STHSPG
-433 IASLLPVE
+433 ISNLLPRE
-441 SLRFLSK
+441 SLRFLYK
-448 RDDQILIAKGTDE
+448 KDAHIVIEKGTDE
-461 IFDKIS
+461 ILEKIA

-502 SQKVDE
+502 SKKVDE
-508 EIIIDLENDQRVVV
+508 NMIIDLENDQRVVL

-539 RKLSL
+539 RKLGL

-550 DGDKEK
+550 DGDKEE
-556 YKQSARQVDV
+556 YKQSARQVSS
-566 RDDGSK
+566 RDDGSR

-581 ENYVHPSIIE
+581 ENYVHPRIIE
-591 EIFYELDQNTLIDR
+591 QIFRELNHNMLIDI
-605 TQDNW
+605 TQDKSW
-610 IEHWDQLNI
+610 IEQWNQLDI
-619 IPSIKRTG
+619 IPSIKTNG
-627 VSLREI
+627 VLLREI
-633 KIKEKICSEGIEN
+633 KIKEKICTEGIER
-646 MTVELFKELQAY
+646 MTKELFQELNAY
-658 EEIKEWFVAMKN
+658 EEIEGWFSTVK